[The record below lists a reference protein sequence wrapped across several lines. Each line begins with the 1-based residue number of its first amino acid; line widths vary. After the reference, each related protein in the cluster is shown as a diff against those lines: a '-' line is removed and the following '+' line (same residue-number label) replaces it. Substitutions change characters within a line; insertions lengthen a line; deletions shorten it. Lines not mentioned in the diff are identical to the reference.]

1 MPAIKRFF
9 ANIQSRRDN
18 GANIELNLRGTVYI
32 DPGRHSGP
40 PEDCYEAESEVNI
53 TRCDVI
59 QERTGTNNVWS
70 ISVDFYEFTADEQNR
85 FIDAAFAEME
95 SDD

>member
-1 MPAIKRFF
+1 MPTIKNFF

-32 DPGRHSGP
+32 DAGRHSGA
-40 PEDCYEAESEVNI
+40 PEDCYPAETEINI
-53 TRCDVI
+53 MRCEVI

>member
-18 GANIELNLRGTVYI
+18 GANIELNLRGTAYI
-32 DPGRHSGP
+32 DPGRYSGA

-53 TRCDVI
+53 TRCDIVNPTTFN
-59 QERTGTNNVWS
+59 RYNVVT
-70 ISVDFYEFTADEQNR
+70 VDFYEFTNDEQNR
-85 FIDAAFAEME
+85 FLDAAFAEME